1 MSLTLS
7 RRAQRGPFR
16 KFRIH
21 GGAMLGLIL
30 GLIIGLAVALVVAMY
45 VAKVPVPF
53 VNSVPVRND
62 GQDNAEDQKN
72 RNWNPN
78 AALETHG
85 PAQPASDAVSDAASA
100 PRQPKQQPVAIPPP
114 VEVEPSASPDQP
126 AVNVPTQPQVRL
138 QPRAPASNAGTAS
151 ADVLGE
157 FAAAHVRAADNR
169 NSGNSNNASNSNSNS
184 ASPDA
189 AEGSFTYFVQ
199 TGAYG
204 TPQDADA
211 ERARLSLLGMEAVT
225 TARDQD
231 GHTVY
236 RVRVGPF
243 QNKTA
248 ADQISSRLSGNGFEA
263 ALVRVPR

>member
-30 GLIIGLAVALVVAMY
+30 GLIIGLAVALAVAMY

-62 GQDNAEDQKN
+62 GQNNAEDQKN

-85 PAQPASDAVSDAASA
+85 PAQPASDAASA
-100 PRQPKQQPVAIPPP
+100 PRQPQQQPVAVPPP
-114 VEVEPSASPDQP
+114 VEVPPSAAPDQP
-126 AVNVPTQPQVRL
+126 AANPPIQPQT
-138 QPRAPASNAGTAS
+138 RAPVNNTGPAPGDA
-151 ADVLGE
+151 LGE
-157 FAAAHVRAADNR
+157 FAAAHARAADNR
-169 NSGNSNNASNSNSNS
+169 SGN

-189 AEGSFTYFVQ
+189 GASPFTYFVQ
-199 TGAYG
+199 TGAYSA
-204 TPQDADA
+204 PQDADA
-211 ERARLSLLGMEAVT
+211 ERARLSLLGMDAAIT
-225 TARDQD
+225 QRDQA
-231 GHTVY
+231 GRVVY

-243 QNKTA
+243 QNKAA
-248 ADQISSRLSGNGFEA
+248 ADQISNRLTSNGFEA